1 MHLFFIDLNSCQHKV
16 LHVTKQ
22 LRRAVIFHVFIQIRN
37 HFLEEKKKNVGSCV
51 HGTKITLCIA
61 SVSLAFLRSSFYR
74 SWFCMSFQ
82 LRDLCFFG
90 NSHKLAIMIG
100 DESYWD
106 KGPTSPVQ
114 LNALSLTY
122 GWWRFRYSQW
132 LLPKKKKLMLG
143 YSQTW
148 WIWLDGP
155 KLEYRSLDT
164 VEYKHEENAQSKL
177 TTTFNR

>member
-1 MHLFFIDLNSCQHKV
+1 MIPFSHNFKCQWEFIVMHLFFIDLNSCQHKV

-37 HFLEEKKKNVGSCV
+37 HFLEEKKKQCWLMCPW
-51 HGTKITLCIA
+51 HKDHLCIA

-90 NSHKLAIMIG
+90 NSHKRAIMNG

-106 KGPTSPVQ
+106 KGLTSPGQ
-114 LNALSLTY
+114 LNASSLTY
-122 GWWRFRYSQW
+122 GW
-132 LLPKKKKLMLG
+132 
-143 YSQTW
+143 
-148 WIWLDGP
+148 
-155 KLEYRSLDT
+155 
-164 VEYKHEENAQSKL
+164 
-177 TTTFNR
+177 

>member
-1 MHLFFIDLNSCQHKV
+1 MHLFFIDLDSCQHKV

-37 HFLEEKKKNVGSCV
+37 HFLEEEEKNSVGTCV
-51 HGTKITLCIA
+51 HGTKIILCIA

-90 NSHKLAIMIG
+90 NSHKRAIMLG

-106 KGPTSPVQ
+106 NYLTSPGQ
-114 LNALSLTY
+114 LNASSLTY
-122 GWWRFRYSQW
+122 GW
-132 LLPKKKKLMLG
+132 
-143 YSQTW
+143 
-148 WIWLDGP
+148 
-155 KLEYRSLDT
+155 
-164 VEYKHEENAQSKL
+164 
-177 TTTFNR
+177 